1 MRFAVLLMVWWWS
14 FVSMAVGAPAAAA
27 AGGRAFV
34 LPTPCLRALQQV
46 FSTSR
51 FVFISVSLT
60 VPKVLCPSPS

>member
-1 MRFAVLLMVWWWS
+1 
-14 FVSMAVGAPAAAA
+14 MAVGAPAAAA